1 VRVEGAEGVLGRI
14 RELGVIAVVRGASA
28 TAAVEVSDALIEGG
42 IFGIE
47 VAFTTPNAAR
57 AIGEL
62 REEHGDRVLLGA
74 GTVTTPEEAEAAVEA
89 GAAFLVSPGCDP
101 ELVPIMQRT
110 GLAVLPGVLTP
121 SEVLLALRLGVSAV
135 KLFPGSL
142 GGPAYLKA
150 LKGPFPRVPMMP
162 TGGVSEE
169 NVADWFAAGAF
180 AVGVGGALAPAS
192 LEGRDRGQVVER
204 AARLAEAVRGAG
216 SVESKQRTRKS

>member
-1 VRVEGAEGVLGRI
+1 MEGAEGVLRRV

-28 TAAVEVSDALIEGG
+28 PAAVEVADALIEGG
-42 IFGIE
+42 ITGIE
-47 VAFTTPNAAR
+47 VAFTTPDAAE
-57 AIGEL
+57 ALKEM
-62 REEHGDRVLLGA
+62 REEHGDRILLGA
-74 GTVTTPEEAEAAVEA
+74 GTVTTPEEAEAAAEA
-89 GAAFLVSPGCDP
+89 GARFLVSPGCDP
-101 ELVPIMQRT
+101 GLVPIMQKT

-121 SEVLLALRLGVSAV
+121 SEVLLALRLGAGAV

-150 LKGPFPRVPMMP
+150 LRGPFPRVLFMP

-192 LEGRDRGQVVER
+192 LEGRDRGEVVER
-204 AARLAEAVRGAG
+204 AARLAEAVRGAA
-216 SVESKQRTRKS
+216 STPRTRTS